1 MPVELVDA
9 PADGRIFATT
19 RRVRLGDS
27 SPGGRL
33 RLDALA
39 RMLQD
44 VSDDDTRSAGFEDAA
59 GWVVRRTSIR
69 VERFPAYLEVL
80 QARTWCS
87 GTGGR
92 WAERRISLRGDDT
105 SGGAATAGSGAPGA
119 GDGTGEQDGPAGTP
133 RHGGGTVDAAT
144 LWVHLDPETMR
155 PLTLPASFH
164 ELFGE
169 ASGGRTVRA
178 TLHHEAL
185 PAELRASHPFVLRF
199 TDFDVLGHVNNANYW
214 VSVEEELARRRDL
227 RAPLR
232 AEVEHREAIEPGATV
247 DVHVRDGEGTLEL
260 WLVDRTTRRVY
271 ASGRVEAER

>member
-69 VERFPAYLEVL
+69 IERSPVYLEVL

-92 WAERRISLRGDDT
+92 WAERRISLRGDD
-105 SGGAATAGSGAPGA
+105 AP
-119 GDGTGEQDGPAGTP
+119 
-133 RHGGGTVDAAT
+133 GTVDAAT

-164 ELFGE
+164 ELFGA

-178 TLHHEAL
+178 TLHHDAL
-185 PAELRASHPFVLRF
+185 PADLPASHPFVLRF

-214 VSVEEELARRRDL
+214 VPVEEELARRRDL

-232 AEVEHREAIEPGATV
+232 AEVEHREAIEPGAVV

-260 WLVDRTTRRVY
+260 WLVDRTTQRVY